1 MLFGID
7 GIIIIDMGL
16 FSKGKTPEEKK
27 ALAETRVSETII
39 RDSEKALKFVS
50 SDGTDVSGA
59 IFALKSLENL
69 TKMISPHLVLFPD
82 RVLKVSGNLLLRG
95 KEFTPIEKITSV
107 EISGGIMPTIEIH
120 TSGNTIVFKSDVI
133 SGPHFVELLR
143 GLIDSK
149 GSKSASSKEST
160 SSVDALEKLA
170 NLLERGL
177 ITEAEFKSEKAKI
190 ISS

>member
-1 MLFGID
+1 MGI
-7 GIIIIDMGL
+7 

-27 ALAETRVSETII
+27 IAAEARVSEQLI
-39 RDSEKALKFVS
+39 RDSEKALKFVA

-69 TKMISPHLVLFPD
+69 TKMISPHIVLFAD

-107 EISGGIMPTIEIH
+107 EISGGIMPSIEIY
-120 TSGNTIVFKSDVI
+120 TSGNTISFKSDVI

-143 GLIDSK
+143 GLIDQ
-149 GSKSASSKEST
+149 KSGNTKSKEQNT
-160 SSVDALEKLA
+160 SSVLALEKLA
-170 NLLERGL
+170 NLFEKGL
-177 ITEAEFKSEKAKI
+177 LTEEEFISEKRKI
-190 ISS
+190 TS